1 MVLFFVGFAAVP
13 ALIQS
18 LPHLMHWI
26 FQAGFGGYREFR
38 RRIRNIMAFRP
49 YQQAGAVCLSG
60 ICLLTLTGM
69 LAFVSYS
76 SYPRYMELDQYIL
89 VNAQGNKVLIDDSEA
104 LEQVVFRDRQ
114 NVYIEPEAM
123 EKQLTE
129 YGIWERTFYLGFGG
143 FMKLP
148 GMGGG
153 VCCVF
158 VDYREGQGSLVI
170 PYEEQKDLLNSILKI
185 L

>member
-1 MVLFFVGFAAVP
+1 
-13 ALIQS
+13 
-18 LPHLMHWI
+18 
-26 FQAGFGGYREFR
+26 
-38 RRIRNIMAFRP
+38 
-49 YQQAGAVCLSG
+49 
-60 ICLLTLTGM
+60 M

-89 VNAQGNKVLIDDSEA
+89 VNTQGNKVLIDDSEA

-123 EKQLTE
+123 EELLTE